1 MSMKACCLACFA
13 ILDDMNSCTLIA
25 STNIALNMIA
35 VGKCGFGKFGATLN
49 GGDVSAAAE
58 LYRAGVGCGACY
70 QVRCTNSYYCL
81 DKGVTVVITDHG
93 SSDQTDFILSQRAF
107 SQMARSTDAAASL
120 LALGIVD
127 IEYRMLEICF
137 MVIKKATRYASWSL
151 RKLLD
156 LTNNR

>member
-70 QVRCTNSYYCL
+70 QVITACHNIIHVIRMPDVFICL
-81 DKGVTVVITDHG
+81 YALSIFMSNDSIMLLLIRSGALTVI
-93 SSDQTDFILSQRAF
+93 IAW
-107 SQMARSTDAAASL
+107 
-120 LALGIVD
+120 
-127 IEYRMLEICF
+127 
-137 MVIKKATRYASWSL
+137 IKE
-151 RKLLD
+151 
-156 LTNNR
+156 